1 MLDAVVAV
9 VKQQGVRPMSCREGE
24 FKVGTVTVKVFNVLF
39 DTGAL
44 HKSYVSSDLV
54 EKHRDSWKEFIL
66 PHRAVA
72 RLADQRTK
80 IETSEIIR
88 GELSFVADD
97 GETHYTGYVEAI
109 VWTMPG
115 MDFIVGLPDI
125 AKNYV
130 DLLTSMLQSGGD
142 VLSGLETDMRE
153 GDIRLWSDG
162 EVEESPEELDTPMP
176 VSFEPVL
183 AFMETGYDEARS
195 EYFKLLESHV
205 GDQLS
210 SCDKFLQLLK
220 SDIAVDRFVPR
231 EWTGIRG
238 FPPLDL
244 QVKDDFPQFHKVR
257 SRPINPR
264 LYEHAKTEYERLMK
278 YMYRHSTSPWASP
291 LVIAPKAT
299 KPFIRFC
306 GDYRWL
312 NTYVVKTQAYIPRVQ
327 YEVEKAMGFRI
338 FLDIDMTNSFHQF
351 PLTDLSSQRLAIQ
364 SPWGLVEPVFLPEGV
379 SPASGHLQ
387 YTMMRMFGDFDDWAI
402 VIFDNVLLLAN
413 DPEDAC

>member
-1 MLDAVVAV
+1 
-9 VKQQGVRPMSCREGE
+9 
-24 FKVGTVTVKVFNVLF
+24 
-39 DTGAL
+39 
-44 HKSYVSSDLV
+44 
-54 EKHRDSWKEFIL
+54 
-66 PHRAVA
+66 
-72 RLADQRTK
+72 
-80 IETSEIIR
+80 
-88 GELSFVADD
+88 
-97 GETHYTGYVEAI
+97 
-109 VWTMPG
+109 
-115 MDFIVGLPDI
+115 
-125 AKNYV
+125 
-130 DLLTSMLQSGGD
+130 
-142 VLSGLETDMRE
+142 
-153 GDIRLWSDG
+153 
-162 EVEESPEELDTPMP
+162 MP

-231 EWTGIRG
+231 EWTGIKG

-244 QVKDDFPQFHKVR
+244 QVKDNFPQFHKVR

-312 NTYVVKTQAYIPRVQ
+312 NNYVVKTQAYIPRVQ

-387 YTMMRMFGDFDDWAI
+387 YTMMRMFGDFVDWSI

-413 DPEDAC
+413 DPDDAC

>member
-1 MLDAVVAV
+1 M
-9 VKQQGVRPMSCREGE
+9 
-24 FKVGTVTVKVFNVLF
+24 
-39 DTGAL
+39 
-44 HKSYVSSDLV
+44 
-54 EKHRDSWKEFIL
+54 
-66 PHRAVA
+66 A

-97 GETHYTGYVEAI
+97 GETHYTGFVEAI

-142 VLSGLETDMRE
+142 MLSGLETDMRE

-231 EWTGIRG
+231 EWTGITG

-312 NTYVVKTQAYIPRVQ
+312 NNYVVKTQAYIPRVQ

-338 FLDIDMTNSFHQF
+338 FLDIDMTNSLHQF

-379 SPASGHLQ
+379 SSPASGHLQ
-387 YTMMRMFGDFDDWAI
+387 YTMMRSL
-402 VIFDNVLLLAN
+402 VILTTGQ
-413 DPEDAC
+413 